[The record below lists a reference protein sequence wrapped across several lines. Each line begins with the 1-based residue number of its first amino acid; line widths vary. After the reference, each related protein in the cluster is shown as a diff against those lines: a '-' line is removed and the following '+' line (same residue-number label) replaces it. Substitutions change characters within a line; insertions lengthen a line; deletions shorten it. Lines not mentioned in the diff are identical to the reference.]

1 MTLTEI
7 IVKVLENPQ
16 LHVVLTEDGFDWM
29 PKNFTG
35 RTPFLAIADDEALQN
50 MAGDA
55 NPAEVVDYLA
65 EYIGDN
71 IREWIYG
78 AMEPEERPYR
88 DQDEER
94 LAFLYALLEKV

>member
-7 IVKVLENPQ
+7 IVKVLQNPQ

-35 RTPFLAIADDEALQN
+35 RTPFLAIADDEGLAN

-65 EYIGDN
+65 EYIHDN

-78 AMEPEERPYR
+78 AIEPEERPYH
-88 DQDEER
+88 DQNEDR
-94 LAFLYALLEKV
+94 LAFLKSLLERV